1 MPVTHL
7 HQLFSA
13 AYDDALSDQQAVQ
26 FEEHLRTCAE
36 CAAAY
41 EAFRIS
47 IDAVHALPPARMPHP
62 VHLPSASPVAELPGF
77 ATRMRRI
84 SRLRLFP
91 GVATGLA
98 AAAAAVIVVIAVS
111 HGNGGSTSVGTS
123 TANLRNPSSTTASCV
138 MPLAAPESAPPA
150 QYQHQVSAADPGRP
164 GQQLVVATSS
174 GAATAGSQLLVYAQ
188 LSFPVPVAGPANTAL
203 TPVAKTGAVPCVSMN
218 GSNGA
223 SFSPQAL
230 SVPSAVNGAA
240 GADGAVPARPSAGGS
255 QAPGLGTGGQVLSFA
270 IPPGT
275 PRGTV
280 LHLVASVPANYPLP
294 GDPPLMVD
302 LVITVQ

>member
-1 MPVTHL
+1 MPAAHL

-13 AYDDALSDQQAVQ
+13 AYDNALSEQQAAQ

-36 CAAAY
+36 CTSAY

-47 IDAVHALPPARMPHP
+47 IDAVRALPPARMPHP
-62 VHLPSASPVAELPGF
+62 VHLPSASPVAELPSF

-111 HGNGGSTSVGTS
+111 RGNGSSTSIGTS
-123 TANLRNPSSTTASCV
+123 TANLRNPSGTTASCV
-138 MPLAAPESAPPA
+138 MPLAAPAAAPPA

-164 GQQLVVATSS
+164 GQQLVVATST
-174 GAATAGSQLLVYAQ
+174 GAATAGSRLLVYAQ
-188 LSFPVPVAGPANTAL
+188 LAFPLPVAGPANSAI
-203 TPVAKTGAVPCVSMN
+203 TPVAKTGAVPCLSLT
-218 GSNGA
+218 GSNGT
-223 SFSPQAL
+223 SLSPEPL
-230 SVPSAVNGAA
+230 SAPSVVSGPA
-240 GADGAVPARPSAGGS
+240 GADALVPVRPNAGSAPTPVLS
-255 QAPGLGTGGQVLSFA
+255 SDGQVLSFT

-280 LHLVASVPANYPLP
+280 LHVVASVPANYPLP